1 MKVNHNFIVSENSSH
16 AADKDGGHQTAT
28 SAICL
33 VIPYLLCTHM
43 TGTIF
48 EGFPWVTALLSQM
61 PLECTIYGP
70 STLQYTGELCY
81 GIEQITLSLAQY

>member
-1 MKVNHNFIVSENSSH
+1 MKVNLNFTVSENSGH

-43 TGTIF
+43 TGHKFLKASVIVYV
-48 EGFPWVTALLSQM
+48 EGIPLVTALLSQM
-61 PLECTIYGP
+61 
-70 STLQYTGELCY
+70 
-81 GIEQITLSLAQY
+81 AQE